1 MPSTH
6 LSLDCHLVF
15 STKNRPPLIGKQ
27 WQGRLH
33 ALLGGAVKAGDG
45 IPEQVGGVED
55 QVHML
60 IGLRATHCLADVVRD
75 IKSASSLRV
84 SETLGKR
91 LFSRQEGQAG
101 FTLSPS
107 QAARVKKYIERHK
120 EHHRKISFKEEYL
133 ELHKRSGV
141 EFDEPFLW

>member
-33 ALLGGAVKAGDG
+33 SLLGGAVKAGDG

-55 QVHML
+55 RVHML
-60 IGLRATHCLADVVRD
+60 IGLRATHCLADVVRG
-75 IKSASSLRV
+75 IKSAYSIRV

-91 LFSRQEGQAG
+91 TLVGKRGRRNSR
-101 FTLSPS
+101 
-107 QAARVKKYIERHK
+107 
-120 EHHRKISFKEEYL
+120 
-133 ELHKRSGV
+133 
-141 EFDEPFLW
+141 